1 MPIFHKDTCTKWE
14 EMSYGVDKTT
24 IDDEVT
30 SSMNTDWKVH
40 VVFSVWINIYS
51 IIVWWRTFKMNQ
63 MKDMSLSNLSCTK
76 INLSDAL

>member
-30 SSMNTDWKVH
+30 SSMNTD
-40 VVFSVWINIYS
+40 
-51 IIVWWRTFKMNQ
+51 
-63 MKDMSLSNLSCTK
+63 
-76 INLSDAL
+76 